1 MEEVLPEGKH
11 FRLVNESELPEI
23 IDFLGNYLPDSIKF
37 HQTLKTF
44 LKDRVW
50 EFYFYVTKTWPEQ
63 AVILHFPGMTKT
75 PNNKLYESFS
85 VFCPCDQLDNM
96 YLLLEEEVLID
107 WTQPIFLNFTHS
119 QIVEKLEE
127 MYNERGGIME
137 KLYGDIYGL
146 MKPEQGLTA
155 EEDVAA
161 DTRVVY
167 TDEAVLSQLSPSH
180 AKTIHDLYPAN
191 NMECVQVFERLIE
204 KLPCYGI
211 FSTSGDLA
219 AWMVQSYYGAMFSMQ
234 TRPEYR
240 RKGYGLV
247 LAKYLTKLV
256 TERGYIP
263 FVVIRPEN
271 DASKGLYTKLGF
283 KKYFQTVRAVL
294 KPSEMAAAND
304 AQGGGTTATQR
315 NQPPEQADSG
325 TGPQERPQHT
335 LDSQIDINNV
345 NGDIQKEDTTDD

>member
-1 MEEVLPEGKH
+1 MEEVLPEGKN

-96 YLLLEEEVLID
+96 YLLLEEDVLID

-119 QIVEKLEE
+119 QIVKKLEE
-127 MYNERGGIME
+127 MYSERGGTME

-146 MKPEQGLTA
+146 MEPIEEEGA
-155 EEDVAA
+155 EEAIE
-161 DTRVVY
+161 DTVF
-167 TDEAVLSQLSPSH
+167 TDDAVLSQLNPAH
-180 AKTIHDLYPAN
+180 AQTIHDLYPAN
-191 NMECVQVFERLIE
+191 NMECVEVFERLIE
-204 KLPCYGI
+204 KLPCYGV

-240 RKGYGLV
+240 RKGYGLI

-256 TERGYIP
+256 IERGYIP

-283 KKYFQTVRAVL
+283 KKYFQTVRAIL
-294 KPSEMAAAND
+294 KPKEMAND
-304 AQGGGTTATQR
+304 AQGGGTEQEEAT
-315 NQPPEQADSG
+315 EE
-325 TGPQERPQHT
+325 GPQENR
-335 LDSQIDINNV
+335 IDNEV
-345 NGDIQKEDTTDD
+345 NGVTGGENGKTEVDVGDEEKEQNCREG

>member
-1 MEEVLPEGKH
+1 MEEVLPEGKN

-50 EFYFYVTKTWPEQ
+50 EFYFYVAKTWPEQ

-96 YLLLEEEVLID
+96 YLLLEEDVLID

-119 QIVEKLEE
+119 EIVKKLEE
-127 MYNERGGIME
+127 MYSERGGTME
-137 KLYGDIYGL
+137 KL
-146 MKPEQGLTA
+146 
-155 EEDVAA
+155 VF
-161 DTRVVY
+161 
-167 TDEAVLSQLSPSH
+167 TDDAVLSQLNPTH
-180 AKTIHDLYPAN
+180 AQTIHDLYPAN
-191 NMECVQVFERLIE
+191 NMECMEVFERLIE
-204 KLPCYGI
+204 KLPCYGV

-219 AWMVQSYYGAMFSMQ
+219 AWMVI
-234 TRPEYR
+234 
-240 RKGYGLV
+240 
-247 LAKYLTKLV
+247 
-256 TERGYIP
+256 ERGYLP

-283 KKYFQTVRAVL
+283 KKYFQTVRAIL
-294 KPSEMAAAND
+294 KPKEMAND
-304 AQGGGTTATQR
+304 AQGGGTEEGGATEEPAEENR
-315 NQPPEQADSG
+315 
-325 TGPQERPQHT
+325 
-335 LDSQIDINNV
+335 IDNDV
-345 NGDIQKEDTTDD
+345 NGIVGYENGKTEVDVDDEEKEQNCREG

>member
-1 MEEVLPEGKH
+1 MLADIRVGVCAGAGAAVRGVSSGVCEATLPPTPASLTGGVSSSSVAIDPAFGRWRCTRQQQRRLSSQARHSFERDRTSCHYLNNTGSRISDVSVCASRRRDARSRQRLRRRRRPISTNTSRAMEEVLPEGKH

-161 DTRVVY
+161 DTR
-167 TDEAVLSQLSPSH
+167 
-180 AKTIHDLYPAN
+180 
-191 NMECVQVFERLIE
+191 
-204 KLPCYGI
+204 
-211 FSTSGDLA
+211 
-219 AWMVQSYYGAMFSMQ
+219 
-234 TRPEYR
+234 
-240 RKGYGLV
+240 
-247 LAKYLTKLV
+247 
-256 TERGYIP
+256 
-263 FVVIRPEN
+263 
-271 DASKGLYTKLGF
+271 
-283 KKYFQTVRAVL
+283 
-294 KPSEMAAAND
+294 
-304 AQGGGTTATQR
+304 
-315 NQPPEQADSG
+315 
-325 TGPQERPQHT
+325 
-335 LDSQIDINNV
+335 
-345 NGDIQKEDTTDD
+345 